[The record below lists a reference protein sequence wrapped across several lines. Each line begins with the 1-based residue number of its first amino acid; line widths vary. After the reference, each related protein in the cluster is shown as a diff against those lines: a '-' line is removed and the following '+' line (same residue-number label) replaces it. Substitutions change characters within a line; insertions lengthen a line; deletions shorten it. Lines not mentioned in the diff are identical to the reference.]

1 MVLNLLQSK
10 QLWYHAEKP
19 EDAAHS
25 VLDVGRRLWETQGRD
40 RIQLAEDSLALYL
53 GSRRHSITG
62 ASPMGLMALMGVETS
77 SSYNL
82 VQAIAD
88 TEISH
93 TLRNK
98 VRPLFVTEGGDSDLR
113 SRVELLQE
121 AIDGLLYGHGMQ
133 GQLGMQVCTA
143 GYLFEGGGIE
153 WTADTANSRVIGTP
167 VWPWEY
173 FVSKRE
179 ARYSNPRQLFAR
191 QVIDRDVLLAFLAD
205 APKPVRDAVENAA
218 PAKWEDVSGDMRDPQ
233 NLSDQVVI
241 YKAWHLPSGRVD
253 LKNPAAF
260 GRNEDGRRVRPSHD
274 GRHII
279 AIDQGQP
286 DDPPLVDI
294 PWAYDKFPISWFKPN
309 YVPGSFWS
317 RGIPEIIAST
327 QIEINKWN
335 ARILRILE
343 LHARPLIFLWKQA
356 KLNPAQIN
364 NALANIFQ
372 VDVQPSQA
380 IHQVA
385 APAVPADLLNRIAQ
399 ITQSAREQLGLSE
412 MSMTAKKPMGVN
424 HEPGM
429 AYLADTET
437 VRHTAKFMA
446 WEEFNIDCAEQQV
459 RCLRELAENDP
470 KYELVFESDSQLK
483 RLKAKD
489 FDVDADKFKV
499 KAWPTNFLKQS
510 PAQRADQIMDFVDRG
525 LFSPEMALEALDA
538 PDIKA
543 LLGDRTAIKQNI
555 KNKLARIVAGEYT
568 DREMPTPYM
577 DLSMAKLMGMV
588 MYNQLEANEESE
600 DKIDRVVRFLEDVD
614 ALRARAAALQA
625 PAGAPTNQVAG
636 PPAQPQL
643 PAPAAA

>member
-1 MVLNLLQSK
+1 MALNLNSPTM
-10 QLWYHAEKP
+10 WYHEEKP
-19 EDAAHS
+19 EDAARS
-25 VLDVGRRLWETQGRD
+25 VLDMGKHLWETQGRQ

-77 SSYNL
+77 SSYNV
-82 VQAIAD
+82 VQSIAN
-88 TEISH
+88 TEIAQC
-93 TLRNK
+93 LRNK

-113 SRVELLQE
+113 ARVELLQE
-121 AIDGLLYGHGMQ
+121 AVDGLLYGHGMQ
-133 GQLGMQVCTA
+133 GPMGVAACTA
-143 GYLFEGGGIE
+143 GHLFEGGGIE
-153 WTADTANSRVIGTP
+153 WSADCANSRITGTP

-179 ARYSNPRQLFAR
+179 ARYGNPRQLFCR
-191 QVIDRDVLLAFLAD
+191 QVVDRDVLLSFLAN
-205 APKPVRDAVENAA
+205 APKAVRDAVEMAA

-241 YKAWHLPSGRVD
+241 YKSWHLPSGRVD
-253 LKNPAAF
+253 LKDPRAF
-260 GRNEDGRRVRPSHD
+260 GRNEDRNKVKPSHD
-274 GRHII
+274 GRHLV
-279 AIDQGQP
+279 AIDQGHP

-294 PWAYDKFPISWFKPN
+294 PWAYEKFPVSWFKPS
-309 YVPGSFWS
+309 YVPGSYWS
-317 RGIPEIIAST
+317 RGIPEMLAST

-372 VDVQPSQA
+372 VDVPPSQA
-380 IHQVA
+380 MHQVA
-385 APAVPADLLNRIAQ
+385 APAIPPDLLNRVAQ
-399 ITQSAREQLGLSE
+399 ITQAAKDQLGMNDMT
-412 MSMTAKKPMGVN
+412 MSAQKPAGIN

-429 AYLADTET
+429 AYLGDTET
-437 VRHTAKFMA
+437 IRKTVRNMA
-446 WEEFNIDCAEQQV
+446 WEAFNIDCAEQQV

-470 KYELVFESDSQLK
+470 DFELVFEADSQLR

-489 FDVDADKFKV
+489 FNVDADKFKV
-499 KAWPTNFLKQS
+499 KAWPTNFLKQA

-543 LLGDRTAIKQNI
+543 LMGDRTAIKQNI
-555 KNKLARIVAGEYT
+555 KNKLSRIVAGSYGPE
-568 DREMPTPYM
+568 EMPTPYM
-577 DLSMAKLMGMV
+577 DLNMAKLMGMV
-588 MYNQLEANEESE
+588 MYNQLEANEESP
-600 DKIDRVVRFLEDVD
+600 DKIQRIVEFLEDVD
-614 ALRARAAALQA
+614 TLLAKAAAPQA
-625 PAGAPTNQVAG
+625 PAGAPMNQVQGA
-636 PPAQPQL
+636 